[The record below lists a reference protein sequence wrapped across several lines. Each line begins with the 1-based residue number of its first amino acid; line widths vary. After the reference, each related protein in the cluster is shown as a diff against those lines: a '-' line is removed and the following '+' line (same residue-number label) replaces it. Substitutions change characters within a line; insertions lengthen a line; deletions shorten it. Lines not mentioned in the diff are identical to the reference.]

1 MRNRRNF
8 IKKFALST
16 TALSLLGS
24 VFKSSKAINSIPSWY
39 DLVDIAKWCPT
50 VHNLQPQKIKVIS
63 ENRAELYYDP
73 KRLLPHGDPKSV
85 FSTVAM
91 GIFIEHLSIAASKF
105 DYDVKIEKVH
115 NNIDIESKGNTL
127 FATLAL
133 VKSQKEEAL
142 DSSLIK
148 KRRTS
153 RTKYDEI
160 SVDDSVLDELKS
172 EAELY
177 ENKFYYTKE
186 ESKIKFIKK
195 INQEALFYDLGND
208 DIRNELDNLFRYS
221 KENAEIKKDGLW
233 SKCMGFGGGLLR
245 SVFQEHERWT
255 KGLPKIVLRNTY
267 LSSFNGTSTI
277 CWYRSNFKSTEDFIS
292 DGRMFA
298 RAWLRLTSYNLY
310 MHPFGSLITNPEAYK
325 QINKELNDKENNKP
339 IWLIFRVGYSK
350 LPARSFRLETDK
362 FFI

>member
-16 TALSLLGS
+16 TALSLMGT

-91 GIFIEHLSIAASKF
+91 GVFIENLSIAASKF

-133 VKSQKEEAL
+133 VKSQKEESL

-160 SVDDSVLDELKS
+160 SVDDSVLDDEV
-172 EAELY
+172 
-177 ENKFYYTKE
+177 NC
-186 ESKIKFIKK
+186 
-195 INQEALFYDLGND
+195 N
-208 DIRNELDNLFRYS
+208 
-221 KENAEIKKDGLW
+221 
-233 SKCMGFGGGLLR
+233 CP
-245 SVFQEHERWT
+245 SVVAFV
-255 KGLPKIVLRNTY
+255 IV
-267 LSSFNGTSTI
+267 
-277 CWYRSNFKSTEDFIS
+277 
-292 DGRMFA
+292 
-298 RAWLRLTSYNLY
+298 
-310 MHPFGSLITNPEAYK
+310 P
-325 QINKELNDKENNKP
+325 
-339 IWLIFRVGYSK
+339 VV
-350 LPARSFRLETDK
+350 
-362 FFI
+362 

>member
-8 IKKFALST
+8 IKKLTLST

-73 KRLLPHGDPKSV
+73 ERLLPHGDPKSI

-142 DSSLIK
+142 DSSSIK

-160 SVDDSVLDELKS
+160 SVDDSILDELKS

-186 ESKIKFIKK
+186 ESKIKFIK

-221 KENAEIKKDGLW
+221 KENAEIKKTDYGLNVW
-233 SKCMGFGGGLLR
+233 AF
-245 SVFQEHERWT
+245 V
-255 KGLPKIVLRNTY
+255 
-267 LSSFNGTSTI
+267 
-277 CWYRSNFKSTEDFIS
+277 
-292 DGRMFA
+292 
-298 RAWLRLTSYNLY
+298 
-310 MHPFGSLITNPEAYK
+310 
-325 QINKELNDKENNKP
+325 
-339 IWLIFRVGYSK
+339 
-350 LPARSFRLETDK
+350 
-362 FFI
+362 

>member
-8 IKKFALST
+8 IKKLALST
-16 TALSLLGS
+16 TALSLVGS
-24 VFKSSKAINSIPSWY
+24 LFKSSKAINSIPSWY

-63 ENRAELYYDP
+63 ENRAELYYDSE
-73 KRLLPHGDPKSV
+73 RLLPHGDPKSV

-133 VKSQKEEAL
+133 VKSQRDEAL

-172 EAELY
+172 EAKLY
-177 ENKFYYTKE
+177 ENKFITLKKNPKLN
-186 ESKIKFIKK
+186 SSK

-221 KENAEIKKDGLW
+221 KNAEIKKADYGLNV
-233 SKCMGFGGGLLR
+233 GFGGGLLR
-245 SVFQEHERWT
+245 SVFQKHERWT
-255 KGLPKIVLRNTY
+255 N
-267 LSSFNGTSTI
+267 
-277 CWYRSNFKSTEDFIS
+277 
-292 DGRMFA
+292 
-298 RAWLRLTSYNLY
+298 
-310 MHPFGSLITNPEAYK
+310 
-325 QINKELNDKENNKP
+325 
-339 IWLIFRVGYSK
+339 
-350 LPARSFRLETDK
+350 
-362 FFI
+362 